1 MTVGEIAVVAYRPKP
16 GCAGDLLELTREHH
30 AILHAQGLV
39 TDRAPI
45 IARAQDGTIVEVFEW
60 KPGAVERAHDNPA
73 VLELWKRYEAV
84 CEYVPL
90 AALPESANLFAGFA
104 ALN

>member
-1 MTVGEIAVVAYRPKP
+1 MGEIAVVAYRPKP
-16 GCAGDLLELTREHH
+16 GSAEALLALTREHH
-30 AILHAQGLV
+30 AILFAQDLV

-45 IARAQDGTIVEVFEW
+45 IARAKDGTIIEIFEW
-60 KPGAVERAHDNPA
+60 KPGAVASAHTNPA

-90 AALPESANLFAGFA
+90 ASLPESANLFAGFA